1 MNGSPPAEGD
11 ITAAACGCQ
20 RKQRLTRLDKRS
32 RFGRVDAHCHRRLR
46 LATGHLDGEEQ
57 RAGHAMVGH
66 RITMCIHDRIANWHS
81 KRHGMTFDFRRGSSR
96 QLQQVNAPATHQSQ
110 FGAHGTPFP
119 DNDPVVGPVQHSNLR
134 HLGDE
139 RTKSMMSK
147 LARILAGLVDKDID
161 LPEPGFRLLHG
172 MLDCLRIRPIERN
185 GQRIVMARNQT
196 GQRRHIPCGCDH
208 PESLID

>member
-1 MNGSPPAEGD
+1 MTLNTRKLGSQGLEVSAIGLGCMGMSQSYGPADEAES
-11 ITAAACGCQ
+11 IATLHRAIELGC
-20 RKQRLTRLDKRS
+20 T
-32 RFGRVDAHCHRRLR
+32 F
-46 LATGHLDGEEQ
+46 
-57 RAGHAMVGH
+57 
-66 RITMCIHDRIANWHS
+66 
-81 KRHGMTFDFRRGSSR
+81 FDFRRGFSR

-110 FGAHGTPFP
+110 FGAHGTPLP

-172 MLDCLRIRPIERN
+172 MLYCLRIRPIERN